1 MSSFIKLI
9 SRVCLAGLFVLSV
22 QIGASAAEKLSA
34 DIEAKIQ
41 ALISQAVKEGDATIL
56 EDGLFDL
63 VEDNADLAAAVAS
76 FASSNLPANLSADI
90 MDALVVATAAGP
102 ALAAPSKA
110 GDVSKAVETSQP
122 AHASKLTAALQDALA
137 GVEGLGDFETAAGGP
152 SGFETAAGGPPT
164 NMTLPGFASPAAVS
178 ATAENP
184 SVASASPSG

>member
-1 MSSFIKLI
+1 MSSVSKLI
-9 SRVCLAGLFVLSV
+9 SRTLLAGLFVLSV

-137 GVEGLGDFETAAGGP
+137 GVEGLG
-152 SGFETAAGGPPT
+152 GFDTAAGGPPT
-164 NMTLPGFASPAAVS
+164 NITPPGFASPAAVS

-184 SVASASPSG
+184 SVVSASPTG